1 MSKTFTDYLKETEE
15 KTAGLKKLMMVMTS
29 ISHMVIC
36 GSTKTR
42 L

>member
-15 KTAGLKKLMMVMTS
+15 KTAGLKKLMTEMTS
-29 ISHMVIC
+29 TSHMVIC
-36 GSTKTR
+36 GLMKTK